1 MATKQTRRS
10 ISVRGT
16 TYDNL
21 RKYCDSHQR
30 SMSDIV
36 EEQLARLLETKILA
50 TTTVKAAPRVQ
61 KTVAPKILRAPTPAP
76 EPRAVESE
84 LPEPPQT
91 AQGRPKPKDAREVI
105 APRTIAPDDDYR
117 SITF

>member
-16 TYDNL
+16 TYDTL
-21 RKYCDSHQR
+21 RKYCDTHER

-36 EEQLARLLETKILA
+36 EEQLAKLLETKTL
-50 TTTVKAAPRVQ
+50 TVKSAPRVQ
-61 KTVAPKILRAPTPAP
+61 KTVAPKILRAPLPVP
-76 EPRAVESE
+76 
-84 LPEPPQT
+84 LPEARAYSST
-91 AQGRPKPKDAREVI
+91 EGAHSSAEGRPKPKDAREVI
-105 APRTIAPDDDYR
+105 PSRASGAPDDDYR